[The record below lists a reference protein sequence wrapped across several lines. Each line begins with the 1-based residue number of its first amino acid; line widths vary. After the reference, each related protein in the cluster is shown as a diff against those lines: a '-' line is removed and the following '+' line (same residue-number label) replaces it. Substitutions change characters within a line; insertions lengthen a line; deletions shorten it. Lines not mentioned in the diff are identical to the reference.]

1 MKEKLAKEMNYDE
14 FLKWAIEL
22 VIERF
27 LEDGLKGI
35 RSSLE
40 TVVYHAMMNEV
51 FGGQK
56 KK

>member
-1 MKEKLAKEMNYDE
+1 MKEKLATKMDYDE
-14 FLKWAIEL
+14 FLGWAITL
-22 VIERF
+22 VVERF

-35 RSSLE
+35 RSSVD

-51 FGGQK
+51 FGGK